1 MGRFKLKV
9 KKDFATIRVVP
20 LWIQLPCEMGR
31 SLSLEAHIQKLTFTW
46 YGGRGGGGVSEGI
59 QAVTSMGP
67 SSSGRFCDPL
77 ISP

>member
-9 KKDFATIRVVP
+9 KEDFATIRVVP
-20 LWIQLPCEMGR
+20 LWIQLPREVGH
-31 SLSLEAHIQKLTFTW
+31 SLSLEARIQKLTFTW
-46 YGGRGGGGVSEGI
+46 CGGREGGSVSEGI

-67 SSSGRFCDPL
+67 SSSGRFCDSL